1 MIKMLVKKVEVG
13 LKRLVELDIGRSQSP
28 GWHISLLFLL
38 SLVGNFASFV
48 PDLFSFFSNI

>member
-1 MIKMLVKKVEVG
+1 MIKMLVKKVEVE